1 MGRETQVNEFDPIF
15 ADDSEELGRLF
26 GSMLAAVHPPV
37 IAALAQPRAT
47 ERESD
52 TVVRSGSL
60 FLFSDK

>member
-1 MGRETQVNEFDPIF
+1 MNEFDPIF
-15 ADDSEELGRLF
+15 LEDSEELRRHF
-26 GSMLAAVHPPV
+26 GSVLAAVQPPV
-37 IAALAQPRAT
+37 TAALAQPRAT